1 MMTKNILLSPI
12 SEKTTKL
19 FQEDLIDL
27 KQLKMKNAK
36 KEPLSSLNLI
46 DEFSNLVMKFG
57 VNRMKM
63 NSFDFL
69 NLFLGSI

>member
-19 FQEDLIDL
+19 FQEDLLDL